1 LFLAR
6 RHLSLTSE
14 AACMIADS
22 LEPTVRVSSANSLFV
37 FFALAFAL
45 MWICFF
51 TVAFVSIPAGSP
63 LGGALVLL
71 GAFAPALAALAV
83 TFRAE
88 GRSGVIALLRRI
100 TRWSVAAKYYVFALG
115 FMIAVKLTAAM
126 IYRASTSSWPRFDTS
141 QWYLI
146 PFAIAFSTPFQAGE
160 EIGWR
165 GYALPRLADRFG
177 LGTASVLLGF
187 IWGLWHLPQ
196 FFIRDGDSYRQ
207 AFPVFVLQVT
217 AMSVA
222 FAWLYARTNGS
233 LLLTMLLHEAINNSK
248 DIVPSGVLGGT
259 DTFGFHA
266 SRISWI
272 SLALL
277 CASAAHFLN
286 DMRKQHAGKH
296 HKCD

>member
-1 LFLAR
+1 
-6 RHLSLTSE
+6 
-14 AACMIADS
+14 MIADS

-83 TFRAE
+83 VFRAE

-187 IWGLWHLPQ
+187 IWGVWHLPQ

>member
-1 LFLAR
+1 
-6 RHLSLTSE
+6 
-14 AACMIADS
+14 MIAES
-22 LEPTVRVSSANSLFV
+22 LEPTVRVSSASSLFV

-51 TVAFVSIPAGSP
+51 AVAFVPIPAGSP
-63 LGGALVLL
+63 LGGALILL

-88 GRSGVIALLRRI
+88 GRSGVIAILRRI

-115 FMIAVKLTAAM
+115 FMIALKLTAAM

-177 LGTASVLLGF
+177 LGSASVLLGF
-187 IWGLWHLPQ
+187 IWGVWHLPQ

-233 LLLTMLLHEAINNSK
+233 LLLTMLLHAAINNSK
-248 DIVPSGVLGGT
+248 DIVPSGLLGGT

-277 CASAAHFLN
+277 CACAAYFLN
-286 DMRKQHAGKH
+286 DIRKQTLGNTANAIIT
-296 HKCD
+296 

>member
-1 LFLAR
+1 L
-6 RHLSLTSE
+6 
-14 AACMIADS
+14 I
-22 LEPTVRVSSANSLFV
+22 
-37 FFALAFAL
+37 
-45 MWICFF
+45 
-51 TVAFVSIPAGSP
+51 
-63 LGGALVLL
+63 LL

-100 TRWSVAAKYYVFALG
+100 TRWRVATKYYVFALG
-115 FMIAVKLTAAM
+115 FMIALKLTAAM

-177 LGTASVLLGF
+177 LGSASVLLGF
-187 IWGLWHLPQ
+187 IWGVWHLPQ

-233 LLLTMLLHEAINNSK
+233 LLLTMLLHAAINNSK

-277 CASAAHFLN
+277 CASAVYFLN
-286 DMRKQHAGKH
+286 DMRK
-296 HKCD
+296 

>member
-1 LFLAR
+1 
-6 RHLSLTSE
+6 
-14 AACMIADS
+14 MIAES
-22 LEPTVRVSSANSLFV
+22 LEPTVRVSSASSLFV

-51 TVAFVSIPAGSP
+51 TVAFVPIPLGSP
-63 LGGALVLL
+63 LGGALILV

-83 TFRAE
+83 TLHVE

-115 FMIAVKLTAAM
+115 FMIALKLTAAM

-146 PFAIAFSTPFQAGE
+146 PFAIALSTPFQAGE

-177 LGTASVLLGF
+177 LGSASVLLGF
-187 IWGLWHLPQ
+187 IWGVWHLPQ
-196 FFIRDGDSYRQ
+196 FFIRDGDSYRR

-222 FAWLYARTNGS
+222 FAWPYARTNGS
-233 LLLTMLLHEAINNSK
+233 LLLTMLLHAAINNSK
-248 DIVPSGVLGGT
+248 DIVPSGLLGGT
-259 DTFGFHA
+259 ETFGFHA

-272 SLALL
+272 SLVLL
-277 CASAAHFLN
+277 CASAAYFLN
-286 DMRKQHAGKH
+286 DMRKQTLGNATNAIST
-296 HKCD
+296 

>member
-1 LFLAR
+1 
-6 RHLSLTSE
+6 
-14 AACMIADS
+14 MIAES
-22 LEPTVRVSSANSLFV
+22 LEPTVRISSARSLFV
-37 FFALAFAL
+37 FLALAFAL

-51 TVAFVSIPAGSP
+51 TVAFVPILAGSP
-63 LGGALVLL
+63 LGGALILL

-88 GRSGVIALLRRI
+88 GRSGVIALFRRI
-100 TRWSVAAKYYVFALG
+100 TRWNVAARYYVFAIG
-115 FMIAVKLTAAM
+115 FMIALKLTAAM
-126 IYRASTSSWPRFDTS
+126 ICRASTSAWPRFDTS

-165 GYALPRLADRFG
+165 GYALPGLADRFG
-177 LGTASVLLGF
+177 LRSASVLVGF
-187 IWGLWHLPQ
+187 IWGVWHLPQ

-233 LLLTMLLHEAINNSK
+233 VLLTMLLHAAINNSK

-277 CASAAHFLN
+277 CASAAYFLN
-286 DMRKQHAGKH
+286 DMRKQTLGSTTNAIST
-296 HKCD
+296 

>member
-1 LFLAR
+1 
-6 RHLSLTSE
+6 
-14 AACMIADS
+14 MIAES
-22 LEPTVRVSSANSLFV
+22 LEPTVRVSSASSLFV

-51 TVAFVSIPAGSP
+51 AVAFVPIPAGSP
-63 LGGALVLL
+63 LGGALILL

-126 IYRASTSSWPRFDTS
+126 IYRASTNSWPRFDTS

-165 GYALPRLADRFG
+165 GYALPRLANRFG
-177 LGTASVLLGF
+177 LGSASVLLGF
-187 IWGLWHLPQ
+187 IWGVWHLPQ

-233 LLLTMLLHEAINNSK
+233 LLLTMLLHAAINNSK
-248 DIVPSGVLGGT
+248 DIVPSAVLGGT

-277 CASAAHFLN
+277 CTSAAYFLN
-286 DMRKQHAGKH
+286 DMRKQTLGNATNAIST
-296 HKCD
+296 

>member
-1 LFLAR
+1 MF
-6 RHLSLTSE
+6 
-14 AACMIADS
+14 
-22 LEPTVRVSSANSLFV
+22 FV
-37 FFALAFAL
+37 LAFAL
-45 MWICFF
+45 MRICFF
-51 TVAFVSIPAGSP
+51 TVAFVPIPSGSP
-63 LGGALVLL
+63 LGGALILL
-71 GAFAPALAALAV
+71 GAFAPASAALAV
-83 TFRAE
+83 AFRAE

-115 FMIAVKLTAAM
+115 FMIALKLIAAI

-165 GYALPRLADRFG
+165 GYALPSLADRFG
-177 LGTASVLLGF
+177 LGSASVLLGF

-207 AFPVFVLQVT
+207 AFPLFVLQVT

-233 LLLTMLLHEAINNSK
+233 LLLTMLLHAAINNSK

-266 SRISWI
+266 PRISWI

-277 CASAAHFLN
+277 CASAAYFLN
-286 DMRKQHAGKH
+286 DMRTQTLANTTNEIST
-296 HKCD
+296 